1 MMIKK
6 EKENRTHRIT
16 VRLTCDEI
24 KFLDEFSE
32 SSGISR
38 SEILRNLIKKIQG
51 DASII
56 KTDKLLNVLLSVA
69 AEQGR
74 VNNNINQLAKHAN
87 QYSKVSQIDIKLF
100 AQFNLLL
107 SRYLNYQDTMNKTM
121 KGIYK
126 TIS

>member
-1 MMIKK
+1 MKK
-6 EKENRTHRIT
+6 EKENRAQRIT

-24 KFLDEFSE
+24 RFLDEFSE
-32 SSGISR
+32 SSGLSR
-38 SEILRNLIKKIQG
+38 SEILRNLIRKIQG
-51 DASII
+51 DVTIV
-56 KTDKLLNVLLSVA
+56 KTDKLLKVLVSLA

-87 QYSKVSQIDIKLF
+87 QDAIISQINPNLIAK
-100 AQFNLLL
+100 FNLLL
-107 SRYLNYQDTMNKTM
+107 AKYLEYQESMNKTL